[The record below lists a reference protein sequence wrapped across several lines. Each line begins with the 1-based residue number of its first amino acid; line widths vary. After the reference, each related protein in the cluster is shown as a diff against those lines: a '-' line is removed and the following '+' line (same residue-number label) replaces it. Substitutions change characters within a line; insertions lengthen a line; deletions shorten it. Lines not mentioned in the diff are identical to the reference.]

1 MKFSRLAVL
10 WCRLARRI
18 ISGGLLHLWNII
30 LDPVSPTH
38 PPEDTQ
44 GIVSHPHYST
54 HKDLS
59 KIWKEIFFSFLKNEI
74 KKLTDKSAMGIK
86 EPKARLVGS
95 KGNYVPLGFG
105 TSRETAITTFPNDR
119 ILMTFIYRFK
129 IGLVGQVTNQ
139 DMKL

>member
-1 MKFSRLAVL
+1 
-10 WCRLARRI
+10 
-18 ISGGLLHLWNII
+18 
-30 LDPVSPTH
+30 
-38 PPEDTQ
+38 
-44 GIVSHPHYST
+44 
-54 HKDLS
+54 
-59 KIWKEIFFSFLKNEI
+59 
-74 KKLTDKSAMGIK
+74 MGIK